1 MWLRELPEG
10 DDQTVNNTSPDK
22 IRALF
27 DTHRNEK
34 VATSKVAEGLR
45 SWYVQSGSKHY
56 ILGSKATIFERG

>member
-56 ILGSKATIFERG
+56 LHTIIIL